1 MHESLCFKSTLFLSD
16 HYIDSQEIPFFA
28 NHSPWDSRY
37 WRGRNFIAQSCTRS
51 TLLSSRH
58 SITSVRALSWLTSL
72 SWCDFQSWIARVA
85 SWNLWRA
92 SSLSYWH
99 SKQDSWIAFWV
110 SDRTALRSSQR
121 LHIRSWSWVQVPLKA
136 GSLLSL
142 SAYWLQWSD
151 TREELETWT
160 YCRSKIVS
168 EQDYARPGYSGEYT

>member
-1 MHESLCFKSTLFLSD
+1 MHESLCFKFTLFLSD
-16 HYIDSQEIPFFA
+16 HYIDMPGDPFFRKPF
-28 NHSPWDSRY
+28 SLGFSVLT
-37 WRGRNFIAQSCTRS
+37 RGNFIAQSCTRS

>member
-1 MHESLCFKSTLFLSD
+1 MHERLCFKFTLFLSD
-16 HYIDSQEIPFFA
+16 RYSDVPGDPFFRKPFSLGFSVLTREKF
-28 NHSPWDSRY
+28 HSPVLYKEHFAVIEAFNNVCTGIILINKSELVWLPELNCS
-37 WRGRNFIAQSCTRS
+37 SCFLKS
-51 TLLSSRH
+51 VKSILL
-58 SITSVRALSWLTSL
+58 IILALEAGFLNCL
-72 SWCDFQSWIARVA
+72 
-85 SWNLWRA
+85 
-92 SSLSYWH
+92 
-99 SKQDSWIAFWV
+99 WV

-168 EQDYARPGYSGEYT
+168 EQDYARPDYSGEYT